1 MRDRVSLGDRLVL
14 MVFAVVS
21 AITPATF
28 GQGLTPTSERLR
40 ALAEDVGAGRRD
52 AAAAFWAEMTTA
64 GTPLVEA
71 GEDGTT
77 LVTFLWRETEPTD
90 RVAIMGGP
98 GGCWLPTRRASSSMS
113 PEWRP
118 GTEAPR
124 GDGARGRN
132 GKACSPGERALRR
145 SGPWA

>member
-1 MRDRVSLGDRLVL
+1 

-40 ALAEDVGAGRRD
+40 APAEDVGAGRRD

-77 LVTFLWRETEPTD
+77 LVTFLWRETQPTD

-98 GGCWLPTRRASSSMS
+98 GGYVPADNLMSRLEGTDIWYRTNVLSQSS
-113 PEWRP
+113 
-118 GTEAPR
+118 A
-124 GDGARGRN
+124 
-132 GKACSPGERALRR
+132 GE
-145 SGPWA
+145 